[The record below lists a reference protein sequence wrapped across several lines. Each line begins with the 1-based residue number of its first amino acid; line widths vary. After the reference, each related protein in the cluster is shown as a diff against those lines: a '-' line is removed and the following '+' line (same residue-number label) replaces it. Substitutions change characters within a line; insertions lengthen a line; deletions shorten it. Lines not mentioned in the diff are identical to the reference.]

1 MTSCLRNSG
10 RILLRLTPAGSACA
24 RQHRVTHFT
33 WFQADCNKF
42 HFFGLILSHIVSVH
56 SYQHERSSCFVFD
69 FIKLNFCQHVF
80 GLNFSISTCG

>member
-24 RQHRVTHFT
+24 CARQHIP
-33 WFQADCNKF
+33 
-42 HFFGLILSHIVSVH
+42 FFGLILSHIVSVN
-56 SYQHERSSCFVFD
+56 SYQHERSSRFVFD